1 MPLSVCE
8 TFALYLS
15 LNSSTKQRTSSS
27 GTSKSFY
34 SLTKDT
40 ANDPG
45 IFLSPPHVRL
55 FYWWFPSW
63 KVTLFGLLFSSRPIV
78 EGKAALLSNA
88 VRILA
93 GHSNLPS
100 FAFFPLLRALTRVY
114 SPGLALE
121 SVGDD
126 TFSSLISIIRC
137 VLHGYLS
144 PIILSLMAFCLSNSP
159 IHSSM
164 LPISTTGLYPP
175 KCQM

>member
-1 MPLSVCE
+1 M
-8 TFALYLS
+8 
-15 LNSSTKQRTSSS
+15 
-27 GTSKSFY
+27 
-34 SLTKDT
+34 
-40 ANDPG
+40 
-45 IFLSPPHVRL
+45 
-55 FYWWFPSW
+55 
-63 KVTLFGLLFSSRPIV
+63 

-93 GHSNLPS
+93 GRSHLPS

-137 VLHGYLS
+137 VLHDYLS
-144 PIILSLMAFCLSNSP
+144 PIILSLLMAFCLSNSP

-164 LPISTTGLYPP
+164 LPISTAGLYPP
-175 KCQM
+175 KCQMYTFFFTMLSSKCGYRQFHNFLAAQNAWHPYISNRIRFFSPKASPATRKPSPFPSWSSLPELPR

>member
-1 MPLSVCE
+1 M
-8 TFALYLS
+8 
-15 LNSSTKQRTSSS
+15 
-27 GTSKSFY
+27 
-34 SLTKDT
+34 
-40 ANDPG
+40 
-45 IFLSPPHVRL
+45 
-55 FYWWFPSW
+55 
-63 KVTLFGLLFSSRPIV
+63 